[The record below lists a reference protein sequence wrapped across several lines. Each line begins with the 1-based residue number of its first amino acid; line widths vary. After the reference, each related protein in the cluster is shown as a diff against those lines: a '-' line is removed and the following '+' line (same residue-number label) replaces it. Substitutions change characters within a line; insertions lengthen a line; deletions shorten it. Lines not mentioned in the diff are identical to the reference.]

1 MASQSVQPFFAWFT
15 NLTNRQTDT
24 QADTQTYTQTD
35 TQTGTQTGTQTDHP
49 RYSVCS
55 NSLRILRNASDAG

>member
-1 MASQSVQPFFAWFT
+1 MASRSVQPFFAWFT
-15 NLTNRQTDT
+15 NVTNRQTDT

-35 TQTGTQTGTQTDHP
+35 TQTGTQTDHP